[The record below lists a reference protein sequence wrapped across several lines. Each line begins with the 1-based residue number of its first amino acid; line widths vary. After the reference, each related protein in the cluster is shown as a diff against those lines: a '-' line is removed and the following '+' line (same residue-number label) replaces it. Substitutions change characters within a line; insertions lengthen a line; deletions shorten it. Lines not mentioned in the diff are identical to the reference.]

1 MLQPIGS
8 ESTRVIMP
16 YSALRSLGCGA
27 KVFPCRVDP
36 SSDEGIVLLWML
48 QCGWRL
54 DWRSDAERRFAD
66 IGLFLRPDT
75 MQADCL
81 LHGMITTVVVEY
93 SDVTEM
99 Q

>member
-27 KVFPCRVDP
+27 KFFPCRVDP

-48 QCGWRL
+48 QCRWSL
-54 DWRSDAERRFAD
+54 WWKFDAERRFAD
-66 IGLFLRPDT
+66 RGLFLRSDILE
-75 MQADCL
+75 ADVL
-81 LHGMITTVVVEY
+81 LHGMITHVIVQY
-93 SDVTEM
+93 SDSMAE
-99 Q
+99 